1 MTTSE
6 RDIILVPTDFTPVA
20 DCALDHAIEI
30 ARLFNH
36 KVCLLHIVGKKA
48 SSDYKD
54 LVLDKMK
61 KIAQSNQA
69 RTGINISFKIAEGS
83 IFDEISTT
91 ADDLNAEFIV
101 MGIHGKQGVQHIVGS
116 YAYKVISSSKV
127 PVMVVKKKHHHVGF
141 NNIVIPISFNIET
154 AQKINRAIKF
164 AKYFDSTIHIIG
176 VLRSKSSVYKIK
188 KEALLKNVMDFVE
201 NAGVKIKAEVIVRSG
216 ADLDDEV
223 LRYSREIDADLIM
236 IVAEQSGHFNLV
248 MGRNDAEQIID
259 KADIPVLTVMPNP
272 EDEDDDDDE
281 SMLSSFF
288 DPFGIIDKS

>member
-1 MTTSE
+1 MTTTE

-20 DCALDHAIEI
+20 DCAIDHAIEI

-48 SSDYKD
+48 SSDYRD

-61 KIAQSNQA
+61 KISQSNQA

-83 IFDEISTT
+83 IFDEISST
-91 ADDLNAEFIV
+91 ANELNAEFIV

-116 YAYKVISSSKV
+116 YAYKVICSSKV

-154 AQKINRAIKF
+154 AQKINKAIKF

-201 NAGVKIKAEVIVRSG
+201 NAGVKVKAEVIVRAG

-236 IVAEQSGHFNLV
+236 IVAEQSGRFNLV

-272 EDEDDDDDE
+272 EEDDDE

-288 DPFGIIDKS
+288 DPFGIIDKP

>member
-48 SSDYKD
+48 SPDYKD
-54 LVLDKMK
+54 LVLDKLK
-61 KIAQSNQA
+61 KIAQSNQS

-83 IFDEISTT
+83 IFDEISST

-116 YAYKVISSSKV
+116 YAYKVICSSKV

-272 EDEDDDDDE
+272 EDEDEDE

-288 DPFGIIDKS
+288 DPFGIIDKP

>member
-1 MTTSE
+1 MTTTD
-6 RDIILVPTDFTPVA
+6 RNIILVPTDFTPVA

-30 ARLFNH
+30 ATLFDH
-36 KVCLLHIVGKKA
+36 KVCLLHIVGKKT
-48 SSDYKD
+48 SSEYRD

-61 KIAQSNQA
+61 KIAKSNQS
-69 RTGINISFKIAEGS
+69 RTGINITYKIAEGS
-83 IFDEISTT
+83 IFDEISSS
-91 ADDLNAEFIV
+91 ASDLKAEFIV

-116 YAYKVISSSKV
+116 YAYKVICSSKI
-127 PVMVVKKKHHHVGF
+127 PVMVVKKKHHHVGY
-141 NNIVIPISFNIET
+141 NNIVVPISFNVET
-154 AQKINRAIKF
+154 AHKINQAIKF

-201 NAGVKIKAEVIVRSG
+201 KAGARVKAEVIVRSG

-236 IVAEQSGHFNLV
+236 IVAEQSGRFNLV

-259 KADIPVLTVMPNP
+259 KADIPVLTVIPDLEH
-272 EDEDDDDDE
+272 EDEDDDE

-288 DPFGIIDKS
+288 DPFGIIDKP